1 MNTSKFPQQSELSLK
16 KPARLKRLVG
26 FSLFTAI
33 IASSS
38 MLVYAASAQQIIDF
52 KTSEEIKKLN
62 SEIEEK
68 SSEIDSLSGRAEEYA
83 KLIQSKQAEE
93 RSLGNELSIIDNRVI
108 KTQLDVEK
116 KEAEIE
122 GTNLKIREAELT
134 IDSKEGEIDLQK
146 IQLGAF
152 LREIHRQ
159 DQRGKLEI
167 VLVNENISD
176 FFGYVKR
183 LEEVQANISVS
194 LGSLKDA
201 KRTLEISKFGLE
213 KEKVELQSLVLELE
227 IEQQK
232 LIEEK
237 TGKEFLLAETE
248 QSEANFQNRLS
259 EIRFQQRLAD
269 ETIKQLEADIKEKLR
284 KAQESNPSFDLNP
297 GQIIW
302 PIPNQGITTYYHD
315 PTYPYRHIVGE
326 HSGLDLRTLINGY
339 PSMGLP
345 LRAPADGIV
354 VKTISNGRFT
364 GNAIFVSHGDIMTVN
379 YHLSEIW
386 VSTDQFVSAGETIG
400 LTGGAPGHPGAG
412 LSSGPHLHF
421 EVRKDGIPVDPCAYL
436 SPSC

>member
-1 MNTSKFPQQSELSLK
+1 MILSKMPGQSEK
-16 KPARLKRLVG
+16 TFTKPSQFKRLALFALFPAFIAT
-26 FSLFTAI
+26 FSV
-33 IASSS
+33 
-38 MLVYAASAQQIIDF
+38 LVYSASAQQIIDF

-83 KLIQSKQAEE
+83 KLIEAKQSEE
-93 RSLGNELSIIDNRVI
+93 RSLSNELSIIDNRII

-134 IDSKEGEIDLQK
+134 IESKEGEIDLQK
-146 IQLGAF
+146 IQLAAF

-167 VLVNENISD
+167 VLVNDNISE

-213 KEKVELQSLVLELE
+213 KEKVELQSLVLDLE

-232 LIEEK
+232 LIEDK
-237 TGKEFLLAETE
+237 DGKEFLLAETE

-259 EIRFQQRLAD
+259 EIRFQQRLAN

-284 KAQESNPSFDLNP
+284 KAQEKNPSFNLNP
-297 GQIIW
+297 GQILW
-302 PIPNQGITTYYHD
+302 PVPNQGITTYYHD
-315 PTYPYRHIVGE
+315 PTYPYRHIAGE
-326 HSGLDLRTLINGY
+326 HSGLDLRTLINGF

-345 LRAPADGIV
+345 LRAPADGVV

-386 VSTDQFVSAGETIG
+386 VNVDQFVSAGETIG